1 MPQVSKEMMPDI
13 SIPYIFTREEIKYDS
28 ILNENIRKVSVI
40 ALTRRK
46 EACLKMKLVMNPK
59 NNPILKETIPSMK
72 N

>member
-1 MPQVSKEMMPDI
+1 M
-13 SIPYIFTREEIKYDS
+13 
-28 ILNENIRKVSVI
+28 LNENIRNVSVI

-59 NNPILKETIPSMK
+59 NNPMLKETIPSMK